1 MKTEFLAGIFL
12 AVGLTANA
20 KVELPNILSDNMVLQ
35 RNSETCLWGKA
46 APGAGITITAG
57 WTDSV
62 LETVAGADGKWRIS
76 METPDAGG
84 PYSIVFD
91 DGEKTVLDNIL
102 IGEVWLCSGQS
113 NMEMP
118 MAGSRSQPVK
128 GAADHIISARPDTP
142 IRMCKVSRNATETPA
157 EDCEA
162 VWMENTPENVAATS
176 AAAYYFAMKLQS
188 VLDVPV
194 GIIVSCWSGSPI
206 RAWID
211 RATFDANAEVLSVSK
226 NAAWAK
232 ATTMFNGMIA
242 PLTGYDIRG
251 LLWYQGEADIPH
263 RDMYRT
269 VQAAYVQMMRQYWN
283 DPELPFYYVQLA
295 PYSYDDPDGFS
306 ASLIREAQMLCL
318 DDIPYSGMAVTMD
331 VGDAGTIHPADK
343 ETVGNRLAYLALT
356 KTYGIG
362 GIDAEA
368 PVYSSWKKEDGRII
382 VTFRTGPQ
390 GLSPVGHDLGG
401 FEVSGEDNVFH
412 PATARVMTGGDG
424 KSVEV
429 FCDEVENPVAVRY
442 GFHNFSE
449 ATLFNGFGIPAS
461 PFRTDIQ

>member
-12 AVGLTANA
+12 AVGLT
-20 KVELPNILSDNMVLQ
+20 
-35 RNSETCLWGKA
+35 
-46 APGAGITITAG
+46 
-57 WTDSV
+57 
-62 LETVAGADGKWRIS
+62 
-76 METPDAGG
+76 
-84 PYSIVFD
+84 
-91 DGEKTVLDNIL
+91 
-102 IGEVWLCSGQS
+102 
-113 NMEMP
+113 
-118 MAGSRSQPVK
+118 
-128 GAADHIISARPDTP
+128 
-142 IRMCKVSRNATETPA
+142 
-157 EDCEA
+157 
-162 VWMENTPENVAATS
+162 
-176 AAAYYFAMKLQS
+176 
-188 VLDVPV
+188 
-194 GIIVSCWSGSPI
+194 
-206 RAWID
+206 
-211 RATFDANAEVLSVSK
+211 ANAEVLSVSK

-269 VQAAYVQMMRQYWN
+269 VQTAYVQMMRQYWN

-331 VGDAGTIHPADK
+331 IGDAGTIHPADK

-368 PVYSSWKKEDGRII
+368 
-382 VTFRTGPQ
+382 
-390 GLSPVGHDLGG
+390 
-401 FEVSGEDNVFH
+401 
-412 PATARVMTGGDG
+412 
-424 KSVEV
+424 
-429 FCDEVENPVAVRY
+429 
-442 GFHNFSE
+442 
-449 ATLFNGFGIPAS
+449 TLFNGFGIPAS